1 MYGAKK
7 LTARRQEILDQLPD
21 ALSRMTLHKK
31 QVNVTDLAHLTA
43 ATGDEF
49 ALFTRGSQ
57 RLVVRGDANGVPLTV
72 SQLEKL
78 HQQGYRFSAHTHPGT
93 SDLVLNASGKPGDRA
108 VIEIFQQKQSLILN
122 SAGRRSIF
130 DQLND
135 RRVQ

>member
-1 MYGAKK
+1 VEPRKHSFSFSVCVIEIAFVKPGGTKTVEILYGAKK

-78 HQQGYRFSAHTHPGT
+78 HQQGYRFSAHI
-93 SDLVLNASGKPGDRA
+93 LRVLPIRPQSWWRKPSMKR
-108 VIEIFQQKQSLILN
+108 
-122 SAGRRSIF
+122 
-130 DQLND
+130 
-135 RRVQ
+135 